1 MTEVSSSG
9 SSSQNGGRGSRRAQ
23 VAIHVNA
30 PSADLTNIALNLG
43 PGSFGVAPADINLD
57 SSPNGQSLSSS
68 LDRLP
73 DAAVLPAVG
82 GTATQSQ
89 SSQFQS
95 QTRDGCS
102 NSRPPEDDVESTTL
116 SSPSLPLHDLPRPPA
131 SSSRPQPPPAP
142 PASITSRSSVASAA
156 GAGAGAAAAPPPR
169 LIFEEPHRPYHHRPA
184 STSTSA
190 APPHTDSTS
199 STTITTTTT
208 TNPSF
213 PHHHYT
219 PNSFHHHPPD
229 LHLQTSL
236 AMASS
241 NNTKSI
247 PVPSGSR
254 PSAAALSRSNS
265 FQSSLSPASAAGSP
279 SMGGFLSEI
288 TPLPSPVIT
297 ADSPGPWRLFRN
309 GSISSRPTS
318 RGSIASLSVNEQADH
333 HHHAAGGEPTPAGVG
348 RSPSKRKLY
357 QGLNFI
363 DAPMHDLRAL
373 PSSSRSVSEQVGNY
387 KIEVPTISRQSQTE
401 EAIHEKSEE
410 PTTKDAGST
419 AASAVVNNIGVAA
432 AAASAAPSS
441 STVNHPF
448 KREEHLA
455 GKHGQ
460 QRTRSTADLQVPG
473 VDGFSEY
480 RSIPEEGMARE
491 IFTATTY
498 PGNNLRRWR
507 AVRLLGQGTF
517 SKVMLATLELKKDTD
532 SEAELDRDKLVAVKI
547 VENTAAGGASRARI
561 ESSLK
566 RELDILKSIKHPS
579 LVHLKAQSIERKRAL
594 LVLGY
599 CAGGD
604 LFDLATSSP
613 KLLTPRFVRRIFAE
627 LVGAVRYLHLS
638 GIVHRDIKLENV
650 LINFTAEELVRN
662 GEDILMS
669 NRSITT
675 LTDLGLSRRID
686 IDEPLL
692 TTRCGSEDYAAPELL
707 LGQPYDGRQ
716 TDAWALGVLLYAI
729 CEARLPFDPVPGANE
744 HKMRSRTA
752 HRIARCDWKWFRLA
766 DTPAAVQ
773 EEDGAAAAAAEV
785 REAYDPAW
793 NPAKEVVDGLL
804 RRVKKRVPLEEVEK
818 TEWVRG
824 AIAVPLE
831 NPPSTEELEEDDDD

>member
-1 MTEVSSSG
+1 
-9 SSSQNGGRGSRRAQ
+9 
-23 VAIHVNA
+23 
-30 PSADLTNIALNLG
+30 
-43 PGSFGVAPADINLD
+43 
-57 SSPNGQSLSSS
+57 
-68 LDRLP
+68 
-73 DAAVLPAVG
+73 
-82 GTATQSQ
+82 
-89 SSQFQS
+89 
-95 QTRDGCS
+95 
-102 NSRPPEDDVESTTL
+102 
-116 SSPSLPLHDLPRPPA
+116 
-131 SSSRPQPPPAP
+131 
-142 PASITSRSSVASAA
+142 
-156 GAGAGAAAAPPPR
+156 
-169 LIFEEPHRPYHHRPA
+169 
-184 STSTSA
+184 
-190 APPHTDSTS
+190 
-199 STTITTTTT
+199 
-208 TNPSF
+208 
-213 PHHHYT
+213 
-219 PNSFHHHPPD
+219 
-229 LHLQTSL
+229 
-236 AMASS
+236 MAS
-241 NNTKSI
+241 NNAKSI

-265 FQSSLSPASAAGSP
+265 FQSSLSPASATGSP
-279 SMGGFLSEI
+279 SLGGFLSEI

-318 RGSIASLSVNEQADH
+318 RGSIASLSINEQADH
-333 HHHAAGGEPTPAGVG
+333 HHLQHAAPGSEPTPAGVG

-363 DAPMHDLRAL
+363 DAPMHDLRVL
-373 PSSSRSVSEQVGNY
+373 PSATTRSVSEQASNY

-401 EAIHEKSEE
+401 DVIHEKSEE
-410 PTTKDAGST
+410 TTGKDIGGSASNAITSSNT
-419 AASAVVNNIGVAA
+419 ATAA
-432 AAASAAPSS
+432 AATSS
-441 STVNHPF
+441 STSTTHHPF

-460 QRTRSTADLQVPG
+460 QRTRSTADLQVPST
-473 VDGFSEY
+473 DGPND
-480 RSIPEEGMARE
+480 RSIPEEGVTRE

-498 PGNNLRRWR
+498 PGNNIRRWR

-532 SEAELDRDKLVAVKI
+532 AEAELDRDKLVAVKI
-547 VENTAAGGASRARI
+547 VENTAAGGASKARI

-594 LVLGY
+594 LILGY

-604 LFDLATSSP
+604 LFDLASNYP
-613 KLLTPRFVRRIFAE
+613 KLFTPKFVRRIFAE

-650 LINFTAEELVRN
+650 LINYTAEELMQS
-662 GEDILMS
+662 GDEILPS

-686 IDEPLL
+686 FDEPLL

-752 HRIARCDWKWFRLA
+752 HRIARCDWKWFKLA
-766 DTPAAVQ
+766 DTPPPVQ
-773 EEDGAAAAAAEV
+773 EEDAAAGTVIGEV
-785 REAYDPAW
+785 ESYDPAW
-793 NPAKEVVDGLL
+793 GPAKEVVDGLL
-804 RRVKKRVPLEEVEK
+804 RRRV
-818 TEWVRG
+818 EWVKG
-824 AIAVPLE
+824 AIITPLE
-831 NPPSTEELEEDDDD
+831 NPPSTEELGEDNE

>member
-9 SSSQNGGRGSRRAQ
+9 SQSQSQNGHGPNVSNRRAQ

-30 PSADLTNIALNLG
+30 PSVDLTNLP
-43 PGSFGVAPADINLD
+43 PGTFGVGPADINKKTKD
-57 SSPNGQSLSSS
+57 NNGQSCLS

-73 DAAVLPAVG
+73 DASDLPAVTVG
-82 GTATQSQ
+82 GGSGD
-89 SSQFQS
+89 
-95 QTRDGCS
+95 DGCS
-102 NSRPPEDDVESTTL
+102 NSRLPEDDVELT
-116 SSPSLPLHDLPRPPA
+116 RPPA
-131 SSSRPQPPPAP
+131 CP
-142 PASITSRSSVASAA
+142 PASNSNSNSHLSS
-156 GAGAGAAAAPPPR
+156 PPPR
-169 LIFEEPHRPYHHRPA
+169 LIFANPPPEEPHRPYHRPA
-184 STSTSA
+184 STSTSTA
-190 APPHTDSTS
+190 TATSTAD
-199 STTITTTTT
+199 TI
-208 TNPSF
+208 NPYF
-213 PHHHYT
+213 PHHPHSYHQHHH
-219 PNSFHHHPPD
+219 NHHHPPD
-229 LHLQTSL
+229 LHLQT
-236 AMASS
+236 AMAS
-241 NNTKSI
+241 NNAKSI

-265 FQSSLSPASAAGSP
+265 FQSSLSPASATGSP

-318 RGSIASLSVNEQADH
+318 RGSIASLSINEQSDH
-333 HHHAAGGEPTPAGVG
+333 HHHGAAGSEPTPAGVG

-363 DAPMHDLRAL
+363 DAPVHDLRVL
-373 PSSSRSVSEQVGNY
+373 PSSNRSVSEQAGNY

-401 EAIHEKSEE
+401 DVIHEKSEE
-410 PTTKDAGST
+410 PTTKDAGSSTAGSVIATIGT
-419 AASAVVNNIGVAA
+419 AAAAAAAA
-432 AAASAAPSS
+432 AAASSSS
-441 STVNHPF
+441 STTHHPF

-473 VDGFSEY
+473 MTDGFSDY

-498 PGNNLRRWR
+498 PGNNIRRWR

-517 SKVMLATLELKKDTD
+517 SKVMLATLELKKDTN

-547 VENTAAGGASRARI
+547 VENTAAGGASKARI

-594 LVLGY
+594 LILSY

-613 KLLTPRFVRRIFAE
+613 KLFTPRFVRRIFAE

-650 LINFTAEELVRN
+650 LINFTAEELTQS
-662 GEDILMS
+662 GDEILQS

-686 IDEPLL
+686 FDEPLL

-752 HRIARCDWKWFRLA
+752 HRIARCDWKWYKLA
-766 DTPAAVQ
+766 DTPAPVQ
-773 EEDGAAAAAAEV
+773 EEDGATATTEV
-785 REAYDPAW
+785 KEAYDPAW
-793 NPAKEVVDGLL
+793 NPAKEVVEGLL

-824 AIAVPLE
+824 AITTPLE
-831 NPPSTEELEEDDDD
+831 NPPSTEELEEDEEED